1 VTKISVEHDFF
12 QKEENN
18 LPPQTLMSCN
28 RLALA
33 HYVGCITKL
42 TLMNLHGGGLPN
54 IMGRGL
60 TIQLVLQTLSVIPTQ

>member
-12 QKEENN
+12 QKEKKI

-33 HYVGCITKL
+33 LYVGCITKL
-42 TLMNLHGGGLPN
+42 IVASLPGGGLPN
-54 IMGRGL
+54 KTGRGL
-60 TIQLVLQTLSVIPTQ
+60 TIP

>member
-12 QKEENN
+12 QKEKKN

-33 HYVGCITKL
+33 HYVGSITKL
-42 TLMNLHGGGLPN
+42 TLMSLPGG
-54 IMGRGL
+54 
-60 TIQLVLQTLSVIPTQ
+60 VAYPTELAGA